1 MIHCIAI
8 DDEPLALDVIRKY
21 ASEIPSLHLAETFTD
36 AIRALSYLK
45 RHPVDLLFLDI
56 RMPDINGIRFFK
68 SLAKQPLVIFTT
80 AFSEFAVKGF
90 EVEAVD
96 YLVKPF
102 KFDRF
107 ASAVTR
113 VQKRLEGIIKE
124 TNPGDAFIFVN
135 TGYRSVKI
143 TLDDIS
149 HIEGFDDYIK
159 IHLLKNS
166 RMVLTLMSLKAILK
180 RLPAGDF
187 IRVHRS
193 FIVPVRHIL
202 SIHNKQVDLGNVKI
216 PLGDTYVK
224 RVLDWMKHP

>member
-8 DDEPLALDVIRKY
+8 DDEPLALEVIRKY
-21 ASEIPSLHLAETFTD
+21 ASEIPFLHLAETFTD

-56 RMPDINGIRFFK
+56 RMPDINGIRFFE
-68 SLAKQPLVIFTT
+68 SLAKKSLVIFTT

-96 YLVKPF
+96 YLVKPI

-107 ASAVTR
+107 ATAVAR
-113 VQKRLEGIIKE
+113 AQKRLEGIFQE
-124 TNPGDAFIFVN
+124 TSPGDAFIFVKSE
-135 TGYRSVKI
+135 YRSVKI
-143 TLDDIS
+143 TLNDIWF
-149 HIEGFDDYIK
+149 IEGFDDYIK
-159 IHLLKNS
+159 IHLLKDPS
-166 RMVLTLMSLKAILK
+166 PVLTLISLKAILK

-193 FIVPVRHIL
+193 FIVPVKHIL
-202 SIHNKQVDLGNVKI
+202 SIHNRQVDLDNVKI
-216 PLGDTYVK
+216 PLGDTYMK
-224 RVLDWMKHP
+224 RVLDWMKHQ